1 MSRIVCITGATSGI
15 GRACA
20 ERYAQAGDD
29 LIITGRRAER
39 LQQLKQQL
47 QDQHGVRV
55 HALHLDVRDRASVE
69 NAFQGLPVEWQAVDV
84 LINNAGLALGL
95 QPLHE
100 GNPDDWDV
108 MVDTNIKGLLYV
120 TRALAPGM
128 IGRRRGHVVNIGS
141 TAAKDTYPNGNVYC
155 ATKRAVEALSEA
167 MRIDFL
173 PYGIKVTAVHPG
185 AVKTEFSIV
194 RFKGDTHRAAQV
206 YQGFQPLTPAD
217 VAEVI
222 FYCTS
227 LPPHVCINDLVL
239 TPTAQA
245 NAHFIHKQSG

>member
-15 GRACA
+15 GQACA
-20 ERYAQAGDD
+20 ARYAEAGDK
-29 LIITGRRAER
+29 LIITGRRADR
-39 LQQLKQQL
+39 LQQLQAEWQERYGIQVL
-47 QDQHGVRV
+47 
-55 HALHLDVRDRASVE
+55 ALPVDMRHREQVE
-69 NAFQGLPVEWQAVDV
+69 RAFQDLPEDWRQVDI

-95 QPLHE
+95 TPLHE
-100 GNPDDWDV
+100 GDPADWDT
-108 MVDTNIKGLLYV
+108 MIDTNIKGLLYA
-120 TRALAPGM
+120 TRVVAPGM
-128 IGRRRGHVVNIGS
+128 ISRRKGHIVNIGS

-185 AVKTEFSIV
+185 AVETEFSVV
-194 RFKGDTHRAAQV
+194 RFKGDTRRAAQV
-206 YQGFQPLTPAD
+206 YQGFQPLTADD

-245 NAHFIHKQSG
+245 NAHFIHKNG

>member
-1 MSRIVCITGATSGI
+1 MSRIACITGATSGI
-15 GRACA
+15 GKACA
-20 ERYAQAGDD
+20 ERYAQAGYD
-29 LIITGRRAER
+29 LIITGRRVDR
-39 LQQLKQQL
+39 LQQLQTAFQTRY
-47 QDQHGVRV
+47 GINVMP
-55 HALHLDVRDRASVE
+55 LHLDVRHRQEVE
-69 NAFQGLPVEWQAVDV
+69 QAFQLLPTQWQQVDI

-95 QPLHE
+95 SPLQD
-100 GNPDDWDV
+100 GDPSDWDT
-108 MVDTNIKGLLYV
+108 MIDTNVKGLLYV
-120 TRALAPGM
+120 TRVISPSM
-128 IGRRRGHVVNIGS
+128 IARRQGHIVNIGS

-173 PYGIKVTAVHPG
+173 PYGIKVTAIHPG
-185 AVKTEFSIV
+185 AVETEFSVV
-194 RFKGDTHRAAQV
+194 RFKGDEQRAAQV

-227 LPPHVCINDLVL
+227 LPAHVCINDLVL

-245 NAHFIHKQSG
+245 NAHLIYKTP